1 MLTSRQGRSG
11 QLPALAYYPEDNG
24 DIEDNDALVP
34 SRRGFNPGPT
44 STRLSLLESR
54 LAQQEL
60 TTSTLLDRAL
70 RAKKDVIDS
79 LEMNHGTWHE
89 EKQARQLL
97 QDHIRTIT
105 DVVKKLNHDIQVI
118 HAMKNSQVH
127 RECFKSIAIF
137 VLHMYSRVFHGIMG
151 KNIFLTTSS
160 LTLYKVSF

>member
-127 RECFKSIAIF
+127 RQCFKSIAIF
-137 VLHMYSRVFHGIMG
+137 VLHMYS
-151 KNIFLTTSS
+151 
-160 LTLYKVSF
+160 YKTE